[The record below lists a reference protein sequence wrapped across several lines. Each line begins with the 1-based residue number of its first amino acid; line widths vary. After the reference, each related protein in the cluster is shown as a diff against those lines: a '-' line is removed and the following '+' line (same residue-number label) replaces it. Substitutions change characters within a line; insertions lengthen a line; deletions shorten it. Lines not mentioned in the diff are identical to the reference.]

1 VAGPEKARLIRE
13 WARGRGHDLGACF
26 AYSDSYSD
34 VPMLSVVGH
43 PCAVNPDL
51 RLATLA
57 RTYAWPILHLGKRS
71 AAAALAE
78 HLS

>member
-1 VAGPEKARLIRE
+1 MRE
-13 WARGRGHDLGACF
+13 WAKAHGHDLAECF

-51 RLATLA
+51 RLAKLA
-57 RTYAWPILHLGKRS
+57 RTYAWPVVHLGKR
-71 AAAALAE
+71 ARAGRRMLE
-78 HLS
+78 RLP